1 MNYGR
6 FFRLNNAKSDLSRG
20 IAFYDYIWLQDKDCV
35 KNGTPEY
42 PVYLTV
48 SHDSI
53 DFHVHY
59 HNDYTD
65 NEGNHIHKHLHNA
78 ILTLPLSANIEIKD
92 GLTEALVE
100 SWNTNFPEY
109 DNGQCNY
116 LYNLLENAILNDKD
130 NGLCYTDLPI
140 FNNEPRQQSII
151 KEAKEKIK
159 KNDYYVHREYY
170 AYLKK
175 ILNEWN
181 RAIERVN
188 NIYNTDFKYYQGQYP
203 EPYRF
208 NKFIR
213 ILILDFLFDLEQ
225 TKVFQTSPHYEH
237 ISIKLKEN
245 FFFNALANKA
255 KYYYYRKIEPSIE
268 PSQENKNF
276 FLENYFLLAEEQW
289 IKSIMDPRSDHNFTL
304 EKGWFDNPEEEM
316 VKVYAGINGVTL
328 CDKIDKTNQTT
339 QRKVS
344 IERFIDKIKWKK
356 K

>member
-6 FFRLNNAKSDLSRG
+6 FFRLNNTKSDLSRA
-20 IAFYDYIWLQDKDCV
+20 IVFYDYIWLKDNDCV

-109 DNGQCNY
+109 DDEQCNY
-116 LYNLLENAILNDKD
+116 LFELLFKTILKYDDNSHNYSNLVIFCDENKNDSIVDSVINRIKSLVD
-130 NGLCYTDLPI
+130 AFDKNA
-140 FNNEPRQQSII
+140 NED
-151 KEAKEKIK
+151 KIK
-159 KNDYYVHREYY
+159 VYIKQVATSIKD
-170 AYLKK
+170 KK
-175 ILNEWN
+175 PL
-181 RAIERVN
+181 
-188 NIYNTDFKYYQGQYP
+188 FQC
-203 EPYRF
+203 
-208 NKFIR
+208 FIR
-213 ILILDFLFDLEQ
+213 KLILDFLFDLEQ

-245 FFFNALANKA
+245 YFFNALANKA
-255 KYYYYRKIEPSIE
+255 KYYYYRKIEPSIK
-268 PSQENKNF
+268 PSQKNKSF
-276 FLENYFLLAEEQW
+276 FLENYFLPAEEQW

-304 EKGWFDNPEEEM
+304 EKEWFDNPEEEM
-316 VKVYAGINGVTL
+316 VKVYADINGVTL
-328 CDKIDKTNQTT
+328 CDKTDKTDKTT

>member
-140 FNNEPRQQSII
+140 FNDKPRQQSII
-151 KEAKEKIK
+151 KEAKEKIQK
-159 KNDYYVHREYY
+159 I
-170 AYLKK
+170 K
-175 ILNEWN
+175 ILQMFQEHCKHCD
-181 RAIERVN
+181 E
-188 NIYNTDFKYYQGQYP
+188 NTEKECTKQLNKLDV
-203 EPYRF
+203 PYRF